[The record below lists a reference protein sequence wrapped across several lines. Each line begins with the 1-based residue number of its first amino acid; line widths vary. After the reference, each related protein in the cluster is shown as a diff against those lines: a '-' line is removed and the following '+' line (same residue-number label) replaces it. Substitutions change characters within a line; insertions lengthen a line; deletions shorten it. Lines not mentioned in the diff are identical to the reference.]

1 MRVLARREPTFG
13 LHLHVGVDRA
23 EDAIRVFNR
32 VRAHLP
38 LMLALSANSPFW
50 QGRDTG
56 MRSARTPLFQGFPR
70 VGIPRAFESYA
81 QWVEAVDV
89 LLRCDAVPEPSF
101 LWWDIRLQPRFGT
114 VEIRVLDAQ
123 VEVGDTLALAALF
136 QSVARLELERQYASK
151 RLLESPEALSENR
164 FLAARDG
171 MEAKLLDPARDR
183 RVPARELLDDLL
195 EACAPY
201 ARDLGCADYLGRVP
215 ALARSSG
222 AERQLSRARDGG
234 VPSAMAELADA
245 LPRPPDPWAARRD
258 ERVAVGPG
266 SDWGGCDAR
275 PQGCVTPAAT
285 SAWCAPDGA
294 ASSRSASGRSPTH
307 RFPST
312 RACPCA
318 SAAGTSGEPA

>member
-1 MRVLARREPTFG
+1 VTESPRYDFVHESMRVLARREPTFG
-13 LHLHVGVDRA
+13 LHLHVGVDQP

-70 VGIPRAFESYA
+70 VGVPRAFDTYA
-81 QWVEAVDV
+81 DWVEAVDV

-123 VEVGDTLALAALF
+123 AQVGDTLALAALF
-136 QSVARLELERQYASK
+136 QCVARLELERGHASK

-171 MEAKLLDPARDR
+171 MEAQLLDPARDR

-195 EACAPY
+195 EACEPY
-201 ARDLGCADYLGRVP
+201 ARDLDCADDLDRVLG
-215 ALARSSG
+215 LARSSG
-222 AERQLSRARDGG
+222 AERQLARAREGG
-234 VPSAMAELADA
+234 VPAAMAELADEFLA
-245 LPRPPDPWAARRD
+245 PPA
-258 ERVAVGPG
+258 G
-266 SDWGGCDAR
+266 S
-275 PQGCVTPAAT
+275 PVTGEP
-285 SAWCAPDGA
+285 
-294 ASSRSASGRSPTH
+294 SGRTVP
-307 RFPST
+307 
-312 RACPCA
+312 
-318 SAAGTSGEPA
+318 AGT

>member
-1 MRVLARREPTFG
+1 MRAGAGGLHGCTTWADTEVTESPRYDFVHESMRVLARREPTFG
-13 LHLHVGVDRA
+13 LHLHVGV
-23 EDAIRVFNR
+23 EEPEQAIRVFNR

-70 VGIPRAFESYA
+70 VGVPRAFETYA
-81 QWVEAVDV
+81 DWVEAVDV

-123 VEVGDTLALAALF
+123 AQVGDTLALAALF
-136 QSVARLELERQYASK
+136 QCVARLELERGHASK

-171 MEAKLLDPARDR
+171 MEAQLLDPARDR

-195 EACAPY
+195 ESCEPD
-201 ARDLGCADYLGRVP
+201 ARDLDCADDLDPRARAGPQLGSRAP
-215 ALARSSG
+215 ALAR
-222 AERQLSRARDGG
+222 A
-234 VPSAMAELADA
+234 
-245 LPRPPDPWAARRD
+245 
-258 ERVAVGPG
+258 
-266 SDWGGCDAR
+266 
-275 PQGCVTPAAT
+275 
-285 SAWCAPDGA
+285 
-294 ASSRSASGRSPTH
+294 
-307 RFPST
+307 
-312 RACPCA
+312 
-318 SAAGTSGEPA
+318 